1 MYKLNLMNGTILNVC
16 RLNPST
22 FELNSND
29 THLYNLLS
37 NNLTLAFLSRED
49 GILED
54 IFVDYDLQNFSC
66 LNDVVRFRIG
76 PWDEVNRISNRD
88 KKRYMRWKGGNK

>member
-1 MYKLNLMNGTILNVC
+1 MYKLSLMNGTTLTVC

-29 THLYNLLS
+29 SQLYNLLA
-37 NNLTLAFLSRED
+37 NNLALAFLSNED
-49 GILED
+49 DLLED

-66 LNDVVRFRIG
+66 LNNVIRFRIG
-76 PWDEVNRISNRD
+76 PWDEVNRLSNKE
-88 KKRYMRWKGGNK
+88 KKRSMKWKGGGK